1 MDRRI
6 EERMAVARS
15 RIEAVQKG
23 AEPEHLQQERKE
35 VEECVNAWLA
45 KHTEELPKGLV
56 QCRYEHDKPKKFKAG
71 NFLHK
76 HLLTKHAEM
85 LELELVP
92 VLTPYMRT
100 NYEKEQRSEEHTS
113 ELQ

>member
-1 MDRRI
+1 MRISDWSSDVCSSDLAVEDDADEEARRNRQGQDEEEGSHTDFFAKYMDRRI

-56 QCRYEHDKPKKFKAG
+56 QCR
-71 NFLHK
+71 
-76 HLLTKHAEM
+76 
-85 LELELVP
+85 
-92 VLTPYMRT
+92 
-100 NYEKEQRSEEHTS
+100 
-113 ELQ
+113 